1 MTNMEEIRD
10 ALQEMYAVTL
20 LEYHD
25 KNLLSG
31 DNKSRNVHMQETL
44 LRCISIIDNP
54 TDAVGLPV
62 NALPMSS
69 GRIQND

>member
-1 MTNMEEIRD
+1 MTNAKEIRD

-31 DNKSRNVHMQETL
+31 DNKSRNVYMQETL
-44 LRCISIIDNP
+44 LRCISIIDKP
-54 TDAVGLPV
+54 TDAVGLPIKTS
-62 NALPMSS
+62 PMSS
-69 GRIQND
+69 EHLSR